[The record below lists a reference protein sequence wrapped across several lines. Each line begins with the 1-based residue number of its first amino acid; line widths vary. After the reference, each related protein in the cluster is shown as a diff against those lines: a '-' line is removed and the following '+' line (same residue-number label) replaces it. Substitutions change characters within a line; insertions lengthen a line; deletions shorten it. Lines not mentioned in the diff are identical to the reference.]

1 MSASGLLFLRL
12 KEKLEQWWNDHPDA
26 DKMDSETV
34 VKIYE
39 EAKRENEENIN
50 YTDRYK
56 QNS

>member
-12 KEKLEQWWNDHPDA
+12 KNKLEQWWGEHPEEEE
-26 DKMDSETV
+26 MDSDTV
-34 VKIYE
+34 IRIYE

-56 QNS
+56 QND